1 MKNYLKVL
9 DALIILFIATNANA
23 FDKIMLTEE
32 SVLFTASEKSVPVVR
47 TSYVGWD
54 FKWKWAGEKV
64 KPTFLG
70 SVNNVTGNFTGEVP
84 KLGITFTG
92 SVAQPVVP
100 QEIVW
105 TYDWKLSE
113 NHPKAIGF
121 GIDFNIKLNTSVY
134 PLLAQTPVILPD
146 NEGWRWNTPDGQLIT
161 VKFKPALASVSFAGK
176 GMDKIRA
183 MFFTSIKPGIKQ
195 TTMTVTVDPQLILSG
210 PNHMRYSGVNA
221 DTWDRNILSDT
232 ASPIDLSFLNA
243 DDVPA
248 GKHGFL
254 RTKGDKLVFKSPG
267 NPDIPAKFWGTNL
280 LAYALFSTQN
290 DDIRVHAKRI
300 AQLGYNLVRIHH
312 HDSAWVHPNIFQH
325 NNDTLVLS
333 EKSIQKLDL
342 WIKALKDQGVY
353 IWLDLHVGRTFTNLD
368 GIDNFNDIAKNK
380 KKAEL
385 KGFNYYNTSI
395 QDKMM
400 MFNEDYL
407 SHVNPYTGLAYK
419 NDPAIASVLI
429 TNENELTR
437 HFGNALLKKNG
448 ALKHYDLFKKD
459 AVQFANTYHLPLNKT
474 MATWAFGAAKIYL
487 SDVEHRFNQKMISN
501 LESIGVQVPIVTT
514 SSWGYMGLYGLPSLT
529 DGGIIDAHSY
539 GHAEEFSYNPRYN
552 PGFLSWVAAAQVSG
566 KPLSVTEWNMGPFPV
581 MDRYTAP
588 IFTASVASLQGW
600 DAMMGFGYNQKS
612 LSVPDTTGDNFST
625 YNDPAMIGMM
635 PAAALLYRQNH
646 VSQAKQAYELT
657 LPAKDFFNDND
668 PTNSKTIRT
677 LLETSKLSI
686 AMPGTRELPW
696 LQNNTQPDGVISVF
710 DANRDFIPPD
720 QNYVESD
727 THELKRDWVE
737 GIQTI
742 NTKKSQIASGY
753 IGGKPIGLDNVSF
766 NIVTTSA
773 VVAVQ
778 SLEDKPIADSTK
790 IFITAMARSQPI
802 DAANNL
808 PFLSEPI
815 EGTIVVKAPKDLN
828 LYSID
833 KDGAKVKK
841 EGSFIYDDLVGSYT
855 IDLSAAKGHWF
866 VLQ

>member
-1 MKNYLKVL
+1 MKNCLKVFG
-9 DALIILFIATNANA
+9 ALFVMLLVTNANA
-23 FDKIMLTEE
+23 FDKIMLNHK
-32 SVLFTASEKSVPVVR
+32 SVLFTAFEQTVPLVK
-47 TSYVGWD
+47 TGYVGWNAN
-54 FKWKWAGEKV
+54 WKWAGEKV
-64 KPTFLG
+64 TPTFLG
-70 SVNNVTGNFTGEVP
+70 TVNDVTGNFVGKVA
-84 KLGITFTG
+84 KLGISFTG
-92 SVAQPVVP
+92 SVTQPVVP
-100 QEIVW
+100 QEMVW
-105 TYDWKLSE
+105 TYDWSLAQ
-113 NHPKAIGF
+113 NHPNAIGF
-121 GIDFNIKLNTSVY
+121 GIEFDFKLK
-134 PLLAQTPVILPD
+134 TPVFPLPATPPIILPD
-146 NEGWRWNTPDGQLIT
+146 NEGWRWNTPDGQSIT
-161 VKFKPALASVSFAGK
+161 VKFKPALASVNFSSK
-176 GMDKIRA
+176 GLDKVRA
-183 MFFTSIKPGIKQ
+183 LFFTKINPGIKQ
-195 TTMTVTVDPQLILSG
+195 TIMTVTVDPQQVLSG
-210 PNHMRYSGVNA
+210 PTYMRYKGVNA
-221 DTWDRNILSDT
+221 DAWDRNILSDT

-243 DDVPA
+243 DELPA

-254 RTKGDKLVFKSPG
+254 SAKGDKLVFKSPG

-312 HDSAWVHPNIFQH
+312 HDSKWVHPSIFKH
-325 NNDTLVLS
+325 VNDTLVLS
-333 EKSIQKLDL
+333 EKSLQKLDL
-342 WIKALKDQGVY
+342 WIKALKNHGVY
-353 IWLDLHVGRTFTNLD
+353 VWLDLHVGRTFTVHD
-368 GIDNFNDIAKNK
+368 GIDNFKDASKNK
-380 KKAEL
+380 KSAEL

-400 MFNEDYL
+400 KFNEDYL
-407 SHVNPYTGLAYK
+407 NHVNPYTGLAYK
-419 NDPAIASVLI
+419 NDPAIVSVLM
-429 TNENELTR
+429 TNENDLTR
-437 HFGNALLKKNG
+437 HFGNALLKRGG
-448 ALKHYDLFKKD
+448 ALQHHAIFKKD
-459 AVQFANTYHLPLNKT
+459 AVQFAKTHRLPVSETL
-474 MATWAFGAAKIYL
+474 ATWTYGAAKIYL
-487 SDVEHRFNQKMISN
+487 NDVEHRFNQKMISH
-501 LESIGVQVPIVTT
+501 LENIGVQVPIVTT

-581 MDRYTAP
+581 IDRYTAP
-588 IFTASVASLQGW
+588 IFTASVANLQGW
-600 DAMMGFGYNQKS
+600 DAMMGYGYNFKS
-612 LSVPDTTGDNFST
+612 LSVPDTTGDNYST
-625 YNDPAMIGMM
+625 YNDPAMIGLM

-802 DAANNL
+802 DSANSL

-815 EGTIVVKAPKDLN
+815 EGIIIVKAPKN
-828 LYSID
+828 LTLYRVD
-833 KDGAKVKK
+833 RDGAKIETVAAAL
-841 EGSFIYDDLVGSYT
+841 YDELAGSYT
-855 IDLSAAKGHWF
+855 IDLSAAKGHWLI
-866 VLQ
+866 LQ